1 MKQCLQRFTYVVVSV
16 MPVVAAA
23 DAMPE
28 MATISYWQPAD
39 YAKLPSGGIGL
50 INLNDGML
58 GATPDQIAQYQD
70 VIGQGVARGVRFF
83 AYVPTGYGERDP
95 AEPNEGGTMG
105 QSMDMIHA
113 QVDAYAAAFPGQLMG
128 IFFDET
134 SQSCA
139 SAATEYPDLSTYVRG
154 KGMQVAVW
162 NPGWVGD
169 DYCYIKAA
177 PPGDIVVTFEA
188 DLTTYATDEFV
199 PKDLAEG
206 HKIARDRGVKT
217 WNLVHTAR
225 GEAGLK
231 QALDLIRDRAPDYA
245 YVTDK
250 QDWTI
255 EDTWGAPPSYWAAE
269 LQCLQDGACP

>member
-1 MKQCLQRFTYVVVSV
+1 MTQLPTLAACLCLIPTL
-16 MPVVAAA
+16 ATAGG
-23 DAMPE
+23 MPE
-28 MATISYWQPAD
+28 MATISYWQPSD

-58 GATPDQIAQYQD
+58 GASPTDVLRYQD
-70 VIGQGVARGVRFF
+70 VVKQSVARGVRFF

-95 AEPNEGGTMG
+95 AKPNEGGTKG
-105 QSMDMIHA
+105 QSMAMIHA
-113 QVDAYAAAFPGQLMG
+113 QVDAYVAAFPGQLMG

-139 SAATEYPDLSTYVRG
+139 SAATEYPELSTYVRG
-154 KGMQVAVW
+154 TGMAVAVW

-169 DYCYIKAA
+169 NYCYITAA
-177 PPGDIVVTFEA
+177 PKGDIVVTFES
-188 DLTTYATDEFV
+188 DLNTYVTDEYV

-206 HKIARDRGVKT
+206 HRIARERGVKT

-225 GEAGLK
+225 GDDGLK
-231 QALDLIRDRAPDYA
+231 QALDLIRARAPDYA

-250 QDWTI
+250 QDWKI
-255 EDTWGAPPSYWAAE
+255 EDTWGAPPSYWAKE
-269 LQCLQDGACP
+269 LQCLQDGVCP